1 MLPLDGPSRFGS
13 MTVVRSFPDE
23 MSTSRMPRPKRWE
36 WLIGV
41 LQRSNLTSSDSE
53 PLAAL
58 ACAVADWKERSVAIA
73 RSEATK
79 QSTLVLRFMDCF
91 AEPVIGRAF
100 ARPVGSQWR
109 WGKYLPQKLMP
120 EVMGSGVGR
129 DDRVVTPAARWSISP
144 GLMQNSI
151 RSRRCRRG

>member
-13 MTVVRSFPDE
+13 MTVVRSFADE

-41 LQRSNLTSSDSE
+41 LQKSNLTSSNSE
-53 PLAAL
+53 SPVAL
-58 ACAVADWKERSVAIA
+58 ACAVVDWEGRSVVIA

-100 ARPVGSQWR
+100 ARPVGSQ
-109 WGKYLPQKLMP
+109 
-120 EVMGSGVGR
+120 
-129 DDRVVTPAARWSISP
+129 
-144 GLMQNSI
+144 
-151 RSRRCRRG
+151 